1 MIDLQIELVSNVTI
15 MPSPSQVLQL
25 EKFLPY
31 RLSVLAQLVSESLHD
46 LYAGP
51 FDLAVTEWRV
61 MAALGRFAPLT
72 ASEVGQRIVMDKVAV
87 SRAVAGLL
95 KRGLVERAA
104 DRADRRRAQLRLSA
118 RGRAVHARIVPLALE
133 YEARLYEALTA
144 EERRQ
149 FDALSDRLFIHAQS
163 LRVNR

>member
-1 MIDLQIELVSNVTI
+1 MIDLRDELVSDVTI
-15 MPSPSQVLQL
+15 MPSPAQALQL

-51 FDLAVTEWRV
+51 FDLAVAEWRV

-87 SRAVAGLL
+87 SRAVARLL
-95 KRGLVERAA
+95 QRGLVERAT
-104 DRADRRRAQLRLSA
+104 DRADRRRAPLKLSA
-118 RGRAVHARIVPLALE
+118 RGRSVHARIVPLARE
-133 YEARLYEALTA
+133 YETRLYAALSA
-144 EERRQ
+144 DERQQ
-149 FDALSDRLFIHAQS
+149 FDVLSDRLFIHAQL
-163 LRVNR
+163 LRHKR